1 MLTQPEI
8 RMDDR
13 WGIGE
18 VVSYALERGFKRL
31 TLQFPDDMLEEAP
44 AVAQALQREL
54 SACSEAKVGAT

>member
-1 MLTQPEI
+1 
-8 RMDDR
+8 MDDR